1 MNNPSVQA
9 TFTVS
14 DNDNDDDDD
23 DAAGLEPLI
32 QVVDKDGQTTHL
44 WGGSN
49 AISAGATL
57 STDLIP
63 FNESDQLR
71 IHLTGINGL
80 SIASLKVNKCAA
92 GVCQLLDVLTHEG
105 KSLILTPM
113 GQNWT
118 N

>member
-32 QVVDKDGQTTHL
+32 QVVDKDGQTTHI
-44 WGGSN
+44 WGGSKV
-49 AISAGATL
+49 ISPGATV

-63 FNESDQLR
+63 FNEPDQLR
-71 IHLTGINGL
+71 IHLTGTSGL

-92 GVCQLLDVLTHEG
+92 GICQLLDVLTHEG
-105 KSLILTPM
+105 KSLILTPT
-113 GQNWT
+113 GQSWT